1 MKVRFRKN
9 AHQFLFKCFRDPF
22 CGLMRIITWREHDMS
37 YDPLKKSEYQFRLVA
52 SVVIFAMLIYVIT
65 THGLRG
71 PALFEVGL
79 FGGAFATLTFCH
91 SIWALW
97 KIRTQGRD

>member
-1 MKVRFRKN
+1 
-9 AHQFLFKCFRDPF
+9 
-22 CGLMRIITWREHDMS
+22 MRIIIRREQDMS
-37 YDPLKKSEYQFRLVA
+37 YDPLKKSEYQLRLVA
-52 SVVIFAMLIYVIT
+52 SVVIFALLIYVVIT
-65 THGLRG
+65 YGLRG

-97 KIRTQGRD
+97 KIRMQGRE

>member
-1 MKVRFRKN
+1 
-9 AHQFLFKCFRDPF
+9 
-22 CGLMRIITWREHDMS
+22 MS

-52 SVVIFAMLIYVIT
+52 SLVIFAMLIYVTT

-79 FGGAFATLTFCH
+79 FGGAFASLTF
-91 SIWALW
+91 SIPS
-97 KIRTQGRD
+97 GRCGKFERRPATKSPVRPCGGEKLPP

>member
-1 MKVRFRKN
+1 
-9 AHQFLFKCFRDPF
+9 
-22 CGLMRIITWREHDMS
+22 MS

-52 SVVIFAMLIYVIT
+52 SIVIFAMLIYVIT

-79 FGGAFATLTFCH
+79 LGGAFAVLTFCH
-91 SIWALW
+91 SIWALL
-97 KIRTQGRD
+97 KIRKQGRD

>member
-1 MKVRFRKN
+1 
-9 AHQFLFKCFRDPF
+9 
-22 CGLMRIITWREHDMS
+22 MS
-37 YDPLKKSEYQFRLVA
+37 YDPLKKSEYQLRLVA
-52 SVVIFAMLIYVIT
+52 SVVIFSLLIYVVIT
-65 THGLRG
+65 YGLRG

-97 KIRTQGRD
+97 KIRMKGRE

>member
-1 MKVRFRKN
+1 M
-9 AHQFLFKCFRDPF
+9 
-22 CGLMRIITWREHDMS
+22 I
-37 YDPLKKSEYQFRLVA
+37 
-52 SVVIFAMLIYVIT
+52 IYVIS

-79 FGGAFATLTFCH
+79 FGGAFATLTFFH

-97 KIRTQGRD
+97 KIRTDRCD